1 MKKCFY
7 SFLVCAFWISACI
20 SQNPIST
27 QRVEPSQTVLPTTVL
42 PTTTLIPQPTK
53 ISTSTLTPEQIVTAT
68 VQALSSGCTLI
79 SELSPDKEWV
89 AIKCGD
95 VKINNDDKSSTALKI
110 VNLDS
115 FQEWV
120 ITYFQIYGVKE
131 IESAGGM
138 SDGTLFVEQWSVDKG
153 YLYIGVMP
161 NVYTEFE
168 FNRTAAL
175 FRLNLKTGE
184 TTEILDI
191 EEAQNTFYD
200 YSTSPD
206 ERRIAFI
213 KLLKN
218 PLQVEIKDFDTG
230 KLQSIPLDPRFSTAG
245 SIAWSQ
251 DNRNLI
257 FLAVDYNN
265 DTPFVSTTVFQW
277 DGQEKRLKELCQLTD
292 KLFFIVKWDEENKHV
307 TLRDYFD
314 EALFDL
320 DTTNGQLTPI
330 SP

>member
-1 MKKCFY
+1 MKKYFH
-7 SFLVCAFWISACI
+7 SFLVCAFWLSACI

-27 QRVEPSQTVLPTTVL
+27 QRVEPSQTIL
-42 PTTTLIPQPTK
+42 PTTTSIPAPTK
-53 ISTSTLTPEQIVTAT
+53 TSTPTLTPDQIINAT
-68 VQALSSGCTLI
+68 VQALSSDCALG
-79 SELSPDKEWV
+79 SELSLDKEWV

-95 VKINNDDKSSTALKI
+95 VKINNDDRPSTALKA
-110 VNLDS
+110 VNLIS

-131 IESAGGM
+131 IETAGGM
-138 SDGTLFVEQWSVDKG
+138 SDGTIFVEEWSVDKG

-184 TTEILDI
+184 TTEILET
-191 EEAQNTFYD
+191 EEVQNTFYD
-200 YSTSPD
+200 YSISPD
-206 ERRIAFI
+206 ESKIAFI

-218 PLQVEIKDFDTG
+218 PLQIEIKDFDTG
-230 KLQSIPLDPRFSTAG
+230 KLQSIPLDPGFSTAG

-251 DNRNLI
+251 NNRNLI

-265 DTPFVSTTVFQW
+265 NTPFVSTTVFQW

-292 KLFFIVKWDEENKHV
+292 KLFFIVKWDEENKRI
-307 TLRDYFD
+307 TLRDYFE
-314 EALFDL
+314 EALYEL

>member
-7 SFLVCAFWISACI
+7 SFLVCTFWISACI

-42 PTTTLIPQPTK
+42 PTATLIPQPTK
-53 ISTSTLTPEQIVTAT
+53 ISTSTLAPEQIVTAT
-68 VQALSSGCTLI
+68 VQALSSGCTLG

-131 IESAGGM
+131 IESAGGI